1 MLVVRPMVKMNFH
14 EKAVLAVTTG
24 AMNIDLVCWHE
35 TVFTIG
41 PKLRRKNCEQSLHI
55 SWLTNGEIVFASRTF
70 PPQMIV
76 NVLAIDGF
84 YLFVGSLT

>member
-1 MLVVRPMVKMNFH
+1 MVKMNFH

-35 TVFTIG
+35 TFFTIES
-41 PKLRRKNCEQSLHI
+41 KLGRKKRERVEQIDCLA
-55 SWLTNGEIVFASRTF
+55 NGEVVFARRTF